1 MSPDNNKTTEVLMR
15 LLEGSGRVEAK
26 LENIE
31 KAIIKQ
37 QKDTVKLEERIKD
50 LENKES
56 KRAGIFIVIIFIVT
70 LGVPFLKE
78 LFLR

>member
-31 KAIIKQ
+31 KAIIEQ